1 MDLESSSSENKNARN
16 SFFSIKDSTIV
27 LDSNGEKVIL
37 KLDQITNVR
46 LIKNR
51 NLSLNLILFYLSIV
65 FYFIYIFFLKK
76 QLFVQLTALLIVTA
90 LIISSISIK
99 RFSYKLLVNKG
110 VDGFNEFLVSK
121 TNLPFAES
129 FVSIFKNKKKQ
140 IDSNHRRVFN
150 CVS

>member
-16 SFFSIKDSTIV
+16 SFFSIKGSTIV
-27 LDSNGEKVIL
+27 LDSNGEKVNL

-76 QLFVQLTALLIVTA
+76 HLFVQLTALLIVTA
-90 LIISSISIK
+90 LIIASISIK

-110 VDGFNEFLVSK
+110 IDGFNEFLVSK

-129 FVSIFKNKKKQ
+129 FVSIFKKQKKQ
-140 IDSNHRRVFN
+140 IESNHRRVFN
-150 CVS
+150 YVS